1 MKFYCKA
8 ISIHWNNSQG
18 RLIYHQLSMCRTFL
32 INV

>member
-1 MKFYCKA
+1 MY
-8 ISIHWNNSQG
+8 WNDPKG